1 MFMIFLCRRIFCGS
15 FLSIAFFKSRNAEP
29 EQEMTSELLKK
40 LEDEKKAKEAEE
52 VAAKKKAALEIK
64 PIFPATTG
72 KILFDC

>member
-1 MFMIFLCRRIFCGS
+1 
-15 FLSIAFFKSRNAEP
+15 
-29 EQEMTSELLKK
+29 MTSELLKK

-72 KILFDC
+72 KILLDCKLNIIRSYCYGLATFGKIHLFYF